1 MRVCRGLYQR
11 LIARAVVA
19 CWHLGLMRMVLYGF
33 AQHNCIDT
41 ALFCVLETTTVL
53 RIVRGLARGGDP
65 YLAGGLPPAKAALLA
80 AYMVGIRT
88 L

>member
-1 MRVCRGLYQR
+1 MK
-11 LIARAVVA
+11 
-19 CWHLGLMRMVLYGF
+19 MVLYGF

-53 RIVRGLARGGDP
+53 RIVRGLARGDP
-65 YLAGGLPPAKAALLA
+65 YLAGGLPPAMAELLA

>member
-1 MRVCRGLYQR
+1 MK
-11 LIARAVVA
+11 
-19 CWHLGLMRMVLYGF
+19 MVLYGF

-41 ALFCVLETTTVL
+41 ALFCVLKTTTVL
-53 RIVRGLARGGDP
+53 RIVRGLARGVSLLG
-65 YLAGGLPPAKAALLA
+65 GGLPPAMVELLA